1 MLPYEHEERRQDED
15 HEDALGRHGG
25 HQSLQRLRVT
35 RAASVLKR
43 AAKTERAPVQCMGA
57 GETAAEVRGDEVTVE
72 ARAAEVRV
80 VAARVEVRAEGAM
93 ALCGTGEPCAHLWQ
107 NYGER
112 EADQ

>member
-1 MLPYEHEERRQDED
+1 M
-15 HEDALGRHGG
+15 
-25 HQSLQRLRVT
+25 
-35 RAASVLKR
+35 
-43 AAKTERAPVQCMGA
+43 QCMGA
-57 GETAAEVRGDEVTVE
+57 GETAVEVREDEVTVD

>member
-1 MLPYEHEERRQDED
+1 M
-15 HEDALGRHGG
+15 
-25 HQSLQRLRVT
+25 
-35 RAASVLKR
+35 
-43 AAKTERAPVQCMGA
+43 QCMGA
-57 GETAAEVRGDEVTVE
+57 GETAVEVREDEVTVE

-80 VAARVEVRAEGAM
+80 VAARVEVREGAM

>member
-1 MLPYEHEERRQDED
+1 M
-15 HEDALGRHGG
+15 
-25 HQSLQRLRVT
+25 
-35 RAASVLKR
+35 
-43 AAKTERAPVQCMGA
+43 QCMGT
-57 GETAAEVRGDEVTVE
+57 GDTAVEVREDEVTVD

-93 ALCGTGEPCAHLWQ
+93 ALCGTGESCAHLWQ

>member
-1 MLPYEHEERRQDED
+1 MKIMKMRS
-15 HEDALGRHGG
+15 AGMAVI
-25 HQSLQRLRVT
+25 SLSSACDVT

-57 GETAAEVRGDEVTVE
+57 GEKAVEVREDEVTVE

>member
-1 MLPYEHEERRQDED
+1 
-15 HEDALGRHGG
+15 
-25 HQSLQRLRVT
+25 
-35 RAASVLKR
+35 
-43 AAKTERAPVQCMGA
+43 MGA
-57 GETAAEVRGDEVTVE
+57 GETAVEVREDEVTVE